1 MYFDT
6 LVRNDD
12 ANHVIARNR
21 VAAFGNDVVELLDI
35 VAQQEAFGLVFHLR
49 LDGIL
54 QVERVAL
61 RLRRVLGLVAGTAP
75 AKHLPE
81 PVFVFLFLRFE
92 DRLDIFFLYLV
103 HGHIVE
109 KLRFVLAREG
119 ILYRPD
125 VFFGKRHGK
134 GSQYLLQGIAALVIV
149 TGVFL
154 AQPLA
159 YLGFGTGGNH
169 IVEPGLARLLGLGS
183 DDFHLVA
190 VLEFLVDG
198 HQFVVHFGS
207 NHGET
212 DFGMDMEGKVE
223 HGGTRRQALDLAGRR
238 IDIDFAVEE
247 VLPEVVQETQRIV
260 RGGMFQ
266 HFLYLVQPEVEPGL
280 SVGID
285 AFVLVAPV
293 GCIASFGYFIHP
305 FGTNL
310 HLYPPPCAAHDSS
323 MQGLVAVGFGYRDPV
338 AQPVGICPV
347 EAVDNGIDTVA
358 VGFFVLHRRIQ
369 HNPDRKQ
376 VIDFLEGN
384 SLLLHLAPNG
394 TNGLDTARN
403 RELEA
408 FRVQFLANR
417 VYEVVN
423 QILSFRLALL
433 DFLGD
438 KAVDVRLGVFHGQ
451 VLQFALDGEKPQT
464 VGEGSID
471 VDGLGCNLELLVASH
486 GVERAHV
493 VQAVG

>member
-1 MYFDT
+1 MGGIVDIKHDLAFEHAFGRLHVDGTDIDLGIVVDLFQYVLGHARAVEAVDRNPGQESDALVLLPFGLDNPVAVLGHQLDSLGTVGPVYFDT

-75 AKHLPE
+75 TEHLPE
-81 PVFVFLFLRFE
+81 PVLVLLFLRFE
-92 DRLDIFFLYLV
+92 DRLDILFLYLV
-103 HGHIVE
+103 HGHVVE
-109 KLRFVLAREG
+109 ELRLVLAREG

-125 VFFGKRHGK
+125 VLFGKRHGK
-134 GSQYLLQGIAALVIV
+134 GGQYLLQGIAALVIV

-159 YLGFGTGGNH
+159 YLGLGAGGNH
-169 IVEPGLARLLGLGS
+169 IVEPGLVRLLGLGS

-223 HGGTRRQALDLAGRR
+223 HGGTRRQALDLACRR

-260 RGGMFQ
+260 RSGMLQ
-266 HFLYLVQPEVEPGL
+266 HLLDFVQPEV
-280 SVGID
+280 
-285 AFVLVAPV
+285 
-293 GCIASFGYFIHP
+293 
-305 FGTNL
+305 
-310 HLYPPPCAAHDSS
+310 
-323 MQGLVAVGFGYRDPV
+323 
-338 AQPVGICPV
+338 
-347 EAVDNGIDTVA
+347 
-358 VGFFVLHRRIQ
+358 
-369 HNPDRKQ
+369 
-376 VIDFLEGN
+376 
-384 SLLLHLAPNG
+384 
-394 TNGLDTARN
+394 
-403 RELEA
+403 
-408 FRVQFLANR
+408 
-417 VYEVVN
+417 
-423 QILSFRLALL
+423 
-433 DFLGD
+433 
-438 KAVDVRLGVFHGQ
+438 
-451 VLQFALDGEKPQT
+451 
-464 VGEGSID
+464 
-471 VDGLGCNLELLVASH
+471 
-486 GVERAHV
+486 
-493 VQAVG
+493 